1 MGETILDSGKM
12 TLVDS
17 C

>member
-1 MGETILDSGKM
+1 MGEAILDSGKM